1 MRSCIITNLP
11 ILNNSSNNNR
21 LEIIDIISLVGFI
34 ISWLNYIENV
44 DQSTMQDAIQSAV
57 KDIHEHLESQD
68 EKIDKIIGMLGGES

>member
-1 MRSCIITNLP
+1 
-11 ILNNSSNNNR
+11 LNNSSNNNR